1 MNDTLFTAPA
11 HWGWLI
17 VGYFFFGG
25 LAAGSYAISALLDLF
40 GGPADRPVARIGYL
54 VALPLLALCPPLLI
68 VDLDRPLRF
77 WHLFFM
83 SERPGIMF
91 KWWSPMSI
99 GSWALLLFSA
109 CAALSFFGALGEIRE
124 GKGSLGRLAFL
135 RRGALRPALAIVG
148 AGLGFFVAG
157 YTGVLLSVTNRPL
170 WSETPLVGAL
180 FLASSMSA
188 SAALAAVIAARRPYT
203 AHARPW
209 LARMEHGA
217 AALEVVLLVAFF
229 ATSGGLAAWRGPFG
243 LLLAAVVVLGVLVPL
258 VAAFALKNR
267 EGTWV
272 SALVPALGPVF
283 ASLVLR
289 AAVVF
294 ASEAVRHA

>member
-1 MNDTLFTAPA
+1 VSDTAFTAPA

-25 LAAGSYAISALLDLF
+25 LAAGSYAIAALIDLF
-40 GGPADRPVARIGYL
+40 GRPEDRPAARIGYL
-54 VALPLLALCPPLLI
+54 VALPILAFCPPLLI

-77 WHLFFM
+77 WHLFVM
-83 SERPGIMF
+83 SERPGVMF

-109 CAALSFFGALGEIRE
+109 CAAASFVGAIGETRE
-124 GKGSLGRLAFL
+124 GRGLLGRLAVL

-148 AGLGFFVAG
+148 AALGFFVAG

-170 WSETPLVGAL
+170 WSDTPLVGAL
-180 FLASSMSA
+180 FLASSMAA
-188 SAALAAVIAARRPYT
+188 SAALAALIAARKPL
-203 AHARPW
+203 AAPVRPW

-229 ATSGGLAAWRGPFG
+229 ATTGGVAAWRGPFG

-258 VAAFALKNR
+258 GAGIALKNR
-267 EGTWV
+267 EGSWIK
-272 SALVPALGPVF
+272 ALVPAIGSVL
-283 ASLVLR
+283 ASLALR

>member
-1 MNDTLFTAPA
+1 VSDTLFTTPA

-25 LAAGSYAISALLDLF
+25 LAAGSYAIAALLDLF
-40 GGPADRPVARIGYL
+40 GRPENRPAARIGYL
-54 VALPLLALCPPLLI
+54 IALPILALCPPLLI

-99 GSWALLLFSA
+99 GSWALLFFSA
-109 CAALSFFGALGEIRE
+109 CAAASFLGALGEIRE
-124 GKGSLGRLAFL
+124 GKGSLGRLSVL

-148 AGLGFFVAG
+148 GALGFFVAG
-157 YTGVLLSVTNRPL
+157 YTGVLLTTTNRPV
-170 WSETPLVGAL
+170 WSDSPIIGAL

-188 SAALAAVIAARRPYT
+188 SAALAALIAARKPQT
-203 AHARPW
+203 APARPW

-217 AALEVVLLVAFF
+217 AVLELLLLVVFV
-229 ATSGGLAAWRGPFG
+229 ATTGEATAWRGPFG
-243 LLLAAVVVLGVLVPL
+243 LLLAGVALVGVLLPL
-258 VAAFALKNR
+258 GAGLALKNR
-267 EGTWV
+267 EGV
-272 SALVPALGPVF
+272 MAVVPALGAVLG
-283 ASLVLR
+283 SLGLR

-294 ASEAVRHA
+294 AAEAVRHA

>member
-1 MNDTLFTAPA
+1 
-11 HWGWLI
+11 
-17 VGYFFFGG
+17 
-25 LAAGSYAISALLDLF
+25 
-40 GGPADRPVARIGYL
+40 
-54 VALPLLALCPPLLI
+54 
-68 VDLDRPLRF
+68 
-77 WHLFFM
+77 
-83 SERPGIMF
+83 
-91 KWWSPMSI
+91 MSI

-258 VAAFALKNR
+258 VAGFALKNR